1 MGLVMAKSK
10 ENSKIDKKSG
20 QNEGPLTHKEIMIV
34 LSGLMTGML
43 LAALDQTIVS
53 TALKNIV
60 EDFNGLNHYTWVVTA
75 YLLTSTAS
83 TPLYGKISDL
93 YGRRP
98 VFQFAIITFL
108 IGSFLAGASQNMT
121 QLIFTRALQ
130 GLGAGGLM
138 ALTFVI
144 IGDIVSPRERGK
156 YQGYFGAVW
165 GLSSVAGPLLGGF
178 FSDHATILGITG
190 WRWIFYIN
198 LPFGILALVITS
210 AVLHI
215 PKVKREHKIDYFG
228 ALILVLAVS
237 AVLLAVSVYGPEDGW
252 TDSRTLTVFAL
263 GLFLTLL
270 FLWQETRAKE
280 PILPLRLFKN
290 HTFSLTSVLG
300 FIIGAGMFGAIVML
314 PLYLQVV
321 KGNSATSAGLKL
333 IPLMLGIVSMSIFS
347 GKRITAT
354 GKYKIFPILGAAIM
368 TLGLILMS
376 TLNETTSFGV
386 LSIYAIMVGAG
397 LGLSMQTIVI
407 ALQNSVDFQDM
418 GIATS
423 SNTFFR
429 SLGGAFGTAI
439 FGTIF
444 SNRVAYYL
452 QDNIAALQSTD
463 PQSLKEFD
471 PAKLEVITT
480 NTSVI
485 STLPPVIRDTVLH
498 SFAQTFHVVF
508 LAAAPVTFIGF
519 VLAFFLKEKPLQS
532 STAHHAAKT
541 EAAGEAVG

>member
-1 MGLVMAKSK
+1 MAKSQ
-10 ENSKIDKKSG
+10 DKSAPKSG
-20 QNEGPLTHKEIMIV
+20 ESSGPLTHKEIMIV

-108 IGSFLAGASQNMT
+108 IGSLLAGASQNMT

-130 GLGAGGLM
+130 GVGAGGLM

-198 LPFGILALVITS
+198 IPFGILALIITS

-228 ALILVLAVS
+228 ALILVFAVS

-252 TDSRTLTVFAL
+252 TDSRTLTVFGL

-321 KGNSATSAGLKL
+321 KGNSATAAGLKL

-347 GKRITAT
+347 GKKITAT
-354 GKYKIFPILGAAIM
+354 GKYKIFPIAGAGIM
-368 TLGLILMS
+368 TIGLILMS

-386 LSIYAIMVGAG
+386 LSIYAILVGAG

-444 SNRVAYYL
+444 SNRIAYYL
-452 QDNIAALQSTD
+452 QDNIATLQSTN
-463 PQSLKEFD
+463 PQSLSGFD
-471 PAKLEVITT
+471 SAKLDLITT
-480 NTSVI
+480 NTSI
-485 STLPPVIRDTVLH
+485 ITTLPPAIRDTVLH

-508 LAAAPVTFIGF
+508 LAAAPITFIGF

-532 STAHHAAKT
+532 STAHHAAKA

>member
-1 MGLVMAKSK
+1 MKSAKNKSK
-10 ENSKIDKKSG
+10 DQKN
-20 QNEGPLTHKEIMIV
+20 GPLTHREIMVV

-60 EDFNGLNHYTWVVTA
+60 EEFNGLNHYTWVITA

-144 IGDIVSPRERGK
+144 IGDIVAPRERGK

-178 FSDHATILGITG
+178 FSDNATILGISG

-198 LPFGILALVITS
+198 LPFGILALIITS

-228 ALILVLAVS
+228 ALLLVLAVS
-237 AVLLAVSVYGPEDGW
+237 GVLLAVSVYGPENGW
-252 TDSRTLTVFAL
+252 TNPLTLTVISG
-263 GLFLTLL
+263 GLLLTLI
-270 FLWQETRAKE
+270 FLWQEKRAAE

-290 HTFSLTSVLG
+290 HTFSLTSALA

-321 KGNSATSAGLKL
+321 KGNSATEAGLKL

-347 GKRITAT
+347 GKRISKT
-354 GKYKIFPILGAAIM
+354 GSYKIFPILGAGIM
-368 TLGLILMS
+368 TFGLILMS
-376 TLNETTSFGV
+376 TLNENTSFTV
-386 LSIYAIMVGAG
+386 LSIYAILVGAG

-407 ALQNSVDFQDM
+407 ALQNSVGFEDM

-423 SNTFFR
+423 SNTFF
-429 SLGGAFGTAI
+429 
-439 FGTIF
+439 
-444 SNRVAYYL
+444 
-452 QDNIAALQSTD
+452 
-463 PQSLKEFD
+463 
-471 PAKLEVITT
+471 
-480 NTSVI
+480 
-485 STLPPVIRDTVLH
+485 
-498 SFAQTFHVVF
+498 
-508 LAAAPVTFIGF
+508 
-519 VLAFFLKEKPLQS
+519 
-532 STAHHAAKT
+532 
-541 EAAGEAVG
+541 

>member
-1 MGLVMAKSK
+1 MAKSQ
-10 ENSKIDKKSG
+10 DKSAPKVGESS
-20 QNEGPLTHKEIMIV
+20 GPLTHREIMIV

-108 IGSFLAGASQNMT
+108 IGSLLAGASQNMT

-130 GLGAGGLM
+130 GVGAGGLM

-198 LPFGILALVITS
+198 IPFGILALVITS

-228 ALILVLAVS
+228 ALILVLAVTS
-237 AVLLAVSVYGPEDGW
+237 VLLATSVYGPENGW
-252 TDSRTLTVFAL
+252 TDSRTLTVFGL
-263 GLFLTLL
+263 GLFLTLA

-321 KGNSATSAGLKL
+321 KGNSATEAGLKL

-347 GKRITAT
+347 GKRITTT
-354 GKYKIFPILGAAIM
+354 GKYKIFPIVGSAVM

-386 LSIYAIMVGAG
+386 LSIYAILVGAG

-444 SNRVAYYL
+444 SNRIAYYL
-452 QDNIAALQSTD
+452 QDNIASLQSTD
-463 PQSLKEFD
+463 PQSLTGFD
-471 PAKLEVITT
+471 PAKLEQITT
-480 NTSVI
+480 NTSI
-485 STLPPVIRDTVLH
+485 IATLPPTIRDTVLH

>member
-1 MGLVMAKSK
+1 VNKPAI
-10 ENSKIDKKSG
+10 NR
-20 QNEGPLTHKEIMIV
+20 QTGPLTHKEILVV
-34 LSGLMTGML
+34 LSGLMTGLL

-60 EDFNGLNHYTWVVTA
+60 EEFNGLNHYTWVVTA

-108 IGSFLAGASQNMT
+108 IGSLLAGASQNMT

-156 YQGYFGAVW
+156 YVGYFGAVW
-165 GLSSVAGPLLGGF
+165 GLASVAGPLLGGF
-178 FSDHATILGITG
+178 FSDKESILGITG

-198 LPFGILALVITS
+198 LPFGILALLITS
-210 AVLHI
+210 LVLHI
-215 PKVKREHKIDYFG
+215 PKVKREHKVDYLG
-228 ALILVLAVS
+228 AVILVLAVCS
-237 AVLLAVSVYGPEDGW
+237 LLMSVSVYGPENGW
-252 TDSRTLTVFAL
+252 TDSRTITTMIL
-263 GLFLTLL
+263 GIALTLL
-270 FLWQETRAKE
+270 FIWQEFRAVE
-280 PILPLRLFKN
+280 PILPMRLFRN
-290 HTFSLTSVLG
+290 HTFSLSSILG

-321 KGNSATSAGLKL
+321 KANSATEAGLKL
-333 IPLMLGIVSMSIFS
+333 IPLMIGIVSMSIFS
-347 GKRITAT
+347 GKRISLT
-354 GKYKIFPILGAAIM
+354 GKYKIFPIIGTGIM
-368 TLGLILMS
+368 TIGLILMA
-376 TLNETTSFGV
+376 TLDQDTSF
-386 LSIYAIMVGAG
+386 LSLAIYAIMLGAG
-397 LGLSMQTIVI
+397 LGLSMQTILI
-407 ALQNSVDFQDM
+407 ALQNDVEFKDM

-444 SNRVAYYL
+444 SNRIAYYL
-452 QDNIAALQSTD
+452 EENLTKLQQSNPKALEGFSPDNIEA
-463 PQSLKEFD
+463 
-471 PAKLEVITT
+471 ITV
-480 NTSVI
+480 NTSII
-485 STLPPVIRDTVLH
+485 STLPINLQEVVLG
-498 SFAQTFHVVF
+498 SFAQTFKVVF
-508 LAAAPVTFIGF
+508 LAAVPVTFIGF
-519 VLAFFLKEKPLQS
+519 LLSFLLREKPLKS
-532 STAHHAAKT
+532 GADHSAARA
-541 EAAGEAVG
+541 EANGEAVG

>member
-1 MGLVMAKSK
+1 MRSAKNKS
-10 ENSKIDKKSG
+10 NSTDQK
-20 QNEGPLTHKEIMIV
+20 NRPLIHREILIV

-60 EDFNGLNHYTWVVTA
+60 EEFNGLNHYTWVITA

-144 IGDIVSPRERGK
+144 IGDIVAPRERGK

-178 FSDHATILGITG
+178 FSDNATILEISG

-228 ALILVLAVS
+228 ALLLVLAVS
-237 AVLLAVSVYGPEDGW
+237 SVLLAVSVYGPENGW
-252 TDSRTLTVFAL
+252 IAPMTLSVL
-263 GLFLTLL
+263 GGGLILTFI
-270 FLWQETRAKE
+270 FLWQEQRAAE
-280 PILPLRLFKN
+280 PILPLRLFRN
-290 HTFSLTSVLG
+290 HTFSLTSALA

-321 KGNSATSAGLKL
+321 KGNSATEAGIKL

-347 GKRITAT
+347 GKKISST
-354 GKYKIFPILGAAIM
+354 GKYKIFPIIGVGII
-368 TLGLILMS
+368 TFGLILMS
-376 TLNETTSFGV
+376 TLNENTSFGT
-386 LSIYAIMVGAG
+386 LSIYSILIGAG

-439 FGTIF
+439 FGTIL

-452 QDNIAALQSTD
+452 QENFATLSQTNSKAVEGFDST
-463 PQSLKEFD
+463 
-471 PAKLEVITT
+471 KLDVLTT
-480 NTSVI
+480 NTSMI
-485 STLPPVIRDTVLH
+485 ITLPPAIRDTVLH
-498 SFAQTFHVVF
+498 SFTQTFQVVF
-508 LAAAPVTFIGF
+508 FAAAPVTFIGF
-519 VLAFFLKEKPLQS
+519 ILAFFLKEKPLQS
-532 STAHHAAKT
+532 SADHHAAKT

>member
-1 MGLVMAKSK
+1 MRSAKNKS
-10 ENSKIDKKSG
+10 NSTDQK
-20 QNEGPLTHKEIMIV
+20 NRPLIHREILIV

-60 EDFNGLNHYTWVVTA
+60 EEFNGLNHYTWVITA

-144 IGDIVSPRERGK
+144 IGDIVAPRERGK

-178 FSDHATILGITG
+178 FSDNATILGISG

-228 ALILVLAVS
+228 ALLLVLAVS
-237 AVLLAVSVYGPEDGW
+237 SVLLAVSVYGPENGW
-252 TDSRTLTVFAL
+252 IAPMTLSVL
-263 GLFLTLL
+263 GGGLILTFI
-270 FLWQETRAKE
+270 FLWQEQRAAE
-280 PILPLRLFKN
+280 PILPLRLFRN
-290 HTFSLTSVLG
+290 HTFSLTSALA

-321 KGNSATSAGLKL
+321 KGNSATEAGIKL

-347 GKRITAT
+347 GKKISST
-354 GKYKIFPILGAAIM
+354 GKYKIFPIIGVGII
-368 TLGLILMS
+368 TFGLILMS
-376 TLNETTSFGV
+376 TLNENTSFGT
-386 LSIYAIMVGAG
+386 LSIYSILIGAG

-439 FGTIF
+439 FGTIL

-452 QDNIAALQSTD
+452 QENFATLSQTNSKAVEGFDST
-463 PQSLKEFD
+463 
-471 PAKLEVITT
+471 KLDVLTT
-480 NTSVI
+480 NTSMI
-485 STLPPVIRDTVLH
+485 ITLPPAIRDTVLH
-498 SFAQTFHVVF
+498 SFTQTFQVVF
-508 LAAAPVTFIGF
+508 FAAAPVTFIGF
-519 VLAFFLKEKPLQS
+519 ILAFFLKEKPLQS
-532 STAHHAAKT
+532 SADHHAAKT

>member
-1 MGLVMAKSK
+1 MAKSQ
-10 ENSKIDKKSG
+10 DKSAPKSG
-20 QNEGPLTHKEIMIV
+20 EGSGPLTHKEIMIV

-108 IGSFLAGASQNMT
+108 IGSLLAGASQNMT

-130 GLGAGGLM
+130 GVGAGGLM

-198 LPFGILALVITS
+198 IPFGILALVITS

-215 PKVKREHKIDYFG
+215 PKVKREHKIDYLG
-228 ALILVLAVS
+228 ALILVLAVTT
-237 AVLLAVSVYGPEDGW
+237 VLLATSVYGPENGW
-252 TDSRTLTVFAL
+252 TDSKTLTVFGSGIL
-263 GLFLTLL
+263 LTLL

-321 KGNSATSAGLKL
+321 KGNSATEAGLKL

-347 GKRITAT
+347 GKRITTT
-354 GKYKIFPILGAAIM
+354 GKYKIFPIAGAGIM
-368 TLGLILMS
+368 TFGLILMS

-386 LSIYAIMVGAG
+386 LSIYAILVGAG

-444 SNRVAYYL
+444 SNRIAYYL
-452 QDNIAALQSTD
+452 QDNIASLQSTD
-463 PQSLKEFD
+463 PQSLAGFD
-471 PAKLEVITT
+471 PAKLEQITT
-480 NTSVI
+480 NTSI
-485 STLPPVIRDTVLH
+485 ITTLPPTIRDTVLH

-508 LAAAPVTFIGF
+508 LAAAPITFIGF

-532 STAHHAAKT
+532 STAHHAAKS